1 LTPPNATLPD
11 AILRTVLYADV
22 FDFALTVA
30 ELHHWLLHDRAVS
43 LAELEATL
51 HGLPALSVHDG
62 MVCLQPRE
70 AELPALRARRMAI
83 SAALTEEIAH
93 CGRWLARLPFVRMVG
108 LTGALAMGNPTHLR
122 DDFDFVLVT
131 ATGRVWLTRLLAV
144 LVVRLVRLRG
154 REICPNYVMDADA
167 MAQRRRDLYIAHEVT
182 QIVPLYGDSV
192 YDALRAANGWTA
204 QMLPNAAQ
212 AFSRA
217 PVVLTRADR
226 LFKRLTEGMFGGRLG
241 DALDNWEQRRKQRR
255 WASNIRPDSAA
266 ALDAHQVKGHFDD
279 HGAIVLRQYA
289 ERLRAYGLID
299 EVFESAAD

>member
-1 LTPPNATLPD
+1 
-11 AILRTVLYADV
+11 
-22 FDFALTVA
+22 
-30 ELHHWLLHDRAVS
+30 
-43 LAELEATL
+43 
-51 HGLPALSVHDG
+51 
-62 MVCLQPRE
+62 
-70 AELPALRARRMAI
+70 
-83 SAALTEEIAH
+83 
-93 CGRWLARLPFVRMVG
+93 
-108 LTGALAMGNPTHLR
+108 
-122 DDFDFVLVT
+122 
-131 ATGRVWLTRLLAV
+131 
-144 LVVRLVRLRG
+144 
-154 REICPNYVMDADA
+154 MDADA